1 MRRKHYI
8 IKLWMDE
15 NNFCTWDIRAW
26 NAEEAKEKCEH
37 LKECCIKNGGWTPIK
52 EEIILNEITIVY
64 C

>member
-1 MRRKHYI
+1 
-8 IKLWMDE
+8 MDE

-26 NAEEAKEKCEH
+26 NDEEAKEKCEH
-37 LKECCIKNGGWTPIK
+37 LKECCVKNGGWTPVK